1 MSIDE
6 SPPSLDRVVTEVA
19 TRLMAADSTNH
30 TEVYT
35 DVLEILVDY
44 FGVDVSFLRRND
56 HEIGASILVA
66 EWPRRPEIPDPDP
79 LRVVYFADADP
90 VFAETEHRKTPL
102 IVHPD
107 PEPDDYQR
115 RIEADRNVPQIS
127 LAATPLVSGERTTGA
142 LGFVKYGNREWLTE
156 EINAL
161 QAIASLLTQAQS
173 RVLAEEQLRYLA
185 EHDDLTGLNNRRA
198 LIAHLDARLQP
209 DQPGPVTALFFDLDR
224 LKAIN
229 DYLGHSAGDSFIR
242 VFAQR
247 LTEGVDDKTV
257 IARLGGDEFVVVP
270 AEPISESKAE
280 ALAYQLQDSLRRRV
294 WIDGERLT
302 RAVSVGVASGIPGSD
317 SSSDLLRR
325 ADQAVLSAKSGG
337 GDRVAVFTNA
347 MSLETAYRNDIELH
361 LQDVIENGA
370 LLLNYLPEIDM
381 RTGKLLATEALV
393 RWDHPTRGLLPP
405 AAFIG
410 IAESINLAGELGRWV
425 LRTACREF
433 ARWREDFK
441 AYQAGPG
448 DSDDRDDFEL
458 RVNVSPVQLVT
469 DGFAESVA
477 DILDEFGLDRGS
489 VCLEITEN
497 VVVQD
502 SEASRATL
510 ADLRRTGVRL
520 AIDDFGTGYSVL
532 SHLKS
537 LPVDI
542 LKIDRSFVTDLGS
555 NPGDLAIVR
564 AIIAL
569 ADSFGL
575 QIVAEGVETKAAA
588 TTLLRH
594 GCHRAQGFL
603 LSRPL
608 PSDQMATLYRK
619 GRVPVR
625 FTSAI

>member
-1 MSIDE
+1 M
-6 SPPSLDRVVTEVA
+6 A
-19 TRLMAADSTNH
+19 TATGDS
-30 TEVYT
+30 
-35 DVLEILVDY
+35 
-44 FGVDVSFLRRND
+44 GS
-56 HEIGASILVA
+56 
-66 EWPRRPEIPDPDP
+66 DP

-102 IVHPD
+102 VVHPTA
-107 PEPDDYQR
+107 EPDDYQR
-115 RIEADRNVPQIS
+115 RIGANRNVPQIS
-127 LAATPLVSGERTTGA
+127 MAATPLVSGDLTTGA

-209 DQPGPVTALFFDLDR
+209 GQPGPVTALFFDLDR

-242 VFAQR
+242 IFAQR
-247 LTEGVDDKTV
+247 LTEGVDSETV

-270 AEPISESKAE
+270 AEPIAASKAE
-280 ALAYQLQDSLRRRV
+280 SLAYQLQDSLRRRV

-325 ADQAVLSAKSGG
+325 ADQAVLSAKSAG

-381 RTGKLLATEALV
+381 RTGRLLATEALV

-433 ARWREDFK
+433 ARWRDDFR
-441 AYQAGPG
+441 AATAGTG
-448 DSDDRDDFEL
+448 EAGDRDDFEL

-477 DILDEFGLDRGS
+477 GILDEFGLDRGS

-575 QIVAEGVETKAAA
+575 QIVAEGVETTAAA

-619 GRVPVR
+619 GRVPIR
-625 FTSAI
+625 FTSEM

>member
-19 TRLMAADSTNH
+19 TRLMAADSTNNA
-30 TEVYT
+30 EVYT
-35 DVLEILVDY
+35 DVLEVLVNY

-102 IVHPD
+102 VVHPTA
-107 PEPDDYQR
+107 EPDDYQR
-115 RIEADRNVPQIS
+115 RIGANRNVPQIS
-127 LAATPLVSGERTTGA
+127 MAATPLVSGDLTTGA

-209 DQPGPVTALFFDLDR
+209 GQPGPVTALFFDLDR

-242 VFAQR
+242 IFAQR
-247 LTEGVDDKTV
+247 LTEGVDSETV

-270 AEPISESKAE
+270 AEPIAASKAE
-280 ALAYQLQDSLRRRV
+280 SLAYQLQDSLRRRV

-325 ADQAVLSAKSGG
+325 ADQAVLSAKSAG

-381 RTGKLLATEALV
+381 RTGRLLATEALV

-433 ARWREDFK
+433 ARWRDDFR
-441 AYQAGPG
+441 AATAGTG
-448 DSDDRDDFEL
+448 EAGDRDDFEL

-477 DILDEFGLDRGS
+477 GILDEFGLDRGS

-575 QIVAEGVETKAAA
+575 QIVAEGVETTAAA

-619 GRVPVR
+619 GRVPIR
-625 FTSAI
+625 FTGEA